1 MARRKKLSKRQKE
14 VAEEAIEVIPHAI
27 RGFQR
32 AYPGISRKLAYI
44 DTVSVAHLAVV
55 VASRTYDP
63 KQSQL
68 TTYFTRA
75 IHNSLLKELHREKR
89 LRYGSSDRVPM
100 ELAEK
105 DRESE
110 HWKHELAASLSTL
123 TNEQRQLVRA
133 RYFDQK
139 TFEEMAEEFGCDR
152 RTVRRRLTEVINLLG
167 EFSENPEGDASEQR

>member
-1 MARRKKLSKRQKE
+1 MRVKRHRLTKRQGKI
-14 VAEEAIEVIPHAI
+14 AEAAIEIIPDAI

-32 AYPGISRKLAYI
+32 AYPGISRKLANI
-44 DTVSVAHLAVV
+44 DAVSVAHLAVV

-63 KQSQL
+63 KRSQL
-68 TTYFTRA
+68 TTYFSRA
-75 IHNSLLKELHREKR
+75 IHNSLLKELQKEKR

-105 DRESE
+105 ERESE

-123 TNEQRQLVRA
+123 TEEQRQLVRA

-167 EFSENPEGDASEQR
+167 EFSDNPEPDA